1 MIRFK
6 NTFQDVFSAVYFFR
20 VDKKEEG
27 GHANPSNKMMSAGML
42 EPPST
47 SHPEHTGKVSVRKKV
62 GENWIHRHRL
72 AAAGANQ
79 ACTLSDWLQSFAFI
93 VPSRQAAAV

>member
-1 MIRFK
+1 M
-6 NTFQDVFSAVYFFR
+6 FSNRLLAVYFFR
-20 VDKKEEG
+20 MDKKEEG
-27 GHANPSNKMMSAGML
+27 GHANPNNKMMSAGML

-62 GENWIHRHRL
+62 GENWIYRHRL

-79 ACTLSDWLQSFAFI
+79 ACALSDWLHSFAFI